1 MVRCNKSGQAG
12 GNAAIVLIVITAV
25 IVLYI
30 LFLPPAD
37 REALLSNASQ
47 YSNTSTG
54 AGQVLLRESPGKL
67 VYISNDQ
74 NDYDFPSFTVT
85 TKISGE
91 VITSRSSLYVKNSV
105 FEKKEET
112 MQFTLNPVLT
122 DNVLLSF
129 NIEKMSGA
137 LHVEFNGETIL
148 DSEFQEGN
156 SPPITLPKEKLKD
169 VNTLKFSVSGP
180 GIAFWTYHEYRIS
193 NVKITGDVMD
203 RSQSE
208 NVQTLT
214 LTESNLA
221 NLKSAQLRYA
231 PVCSVGGSSTLQ
243 IYFNGVSIF
252 RGLPDCGMYNF
263 APISTQMLHSG
274 MNEIKFTVDKGSI
287 MIDNL
292 RLSNKYEADNHP
304 IYYFEM
310 DDANFTNP
318 NNPDNYQL
326 ISSRNAYVDLV
337 FPNTEPKRFDV
348 FINGKRIGF
357 STALRTETRQIDNY
371 LRPGTNSV
379 EIKPLTDL
387 TITEIKIRLTSS

>member
-1 MVRCNKSGQAG
+1 MVRSNKFGQSG

-37 REALLSNASQ
+37 REALLNNASQ

-54 AGQVLLRESPGKL
+54 AGQVLLKESPGRMI
-67 VYISNDQ
+67 YISNDQ

-85 TKISGE
+85 TKVSGE
-91 VITSRSSLYVKNSV
+91 IISSRSSLYVKNSA
-105 FEKKEET
+105 FEKKTET
-112 MQFTLNPVLT
+112 MQFTLNPALT

-137 LHVEFNGETIL
+137 LHVELNGETIL

-156 SPPITLPKEKLKD
+156 SPPIILPRENLKD
-169 VNTLKFSVSGP
+169 SNTLTFSVSSP

-193 NVKITGDVMD
+193 NLKITGDVMD
-203 RSQSE
+203 RSKSD
-208 NVQTLT
+208 NTQTLT
-214 LTESNLA
+214 LTESDLS

-231 PVCSVGGSSTLQ
+231 PVCSVNGASTLEVF
-243 IYFNGVSIF
+243 FNGVSIF
-252 RGLPDCGMYNF
+252 RGLPDCGMYNY
-263 APISTQMLHSG
+263 APISTQMLHAG
-274 MNEIKFTVDKGSI
+274 MNEIKFSVDKGSI

-292 RLSNKYEADNHP
+292 RLSNKYETDNNP

-310 DDANFTNP
+310 EDGNFTNP
-318 NNPDNYQL
+318 NDPDNYQL
-326 ISSRNAYVDLV
+326 ISGRDAYVDLV

-348 FINGKRIGF
+348 YINGKRIGF
-357 STALRTETRQIDNY
+357 STALRAETRQIDNY

-379 EIKPLTDL
+379 EIKPLTDV
-387 TITEIKIRLTSS
+387 TITEIKIRLKNV